1 MMTSHAAE
9 LNATKSRMMPS
20 RAAKLDS
27 TANRHMMPRRIAELQ
42 TLDEGTAMA
51 PTHYAYEALDS
62 GFGQSRARRL
72 QIESMSSIVNN
83 LREPVMDKRMCNGPV
98 SRQLEKEEEWKRKL
112 TRETTS
118 WWDVAAI
125 GMPSD
130 PSSADT
136 KALEADS
143 ELHNLGRGRIHAR
156 TELKAETTWRQHAI
170 DNFLGLPLA
179 SPASPQRSL
188 TTLEPISGIPD
199 PQQPDHLARKYGWPP
214 AGARL
219 INARRKRGLKPIP
232 ATMRG
237 QLEDPAAKTA
247 QREAGNARAR
257 QAAFCLD
264 PARPVLGMA

>member
-1 MMTSHAAE
+1 MMSRHVAE
-9 LNATKSRMMPS
+9 LNASKSHMMP
-20 RAAKLDS
+20 RCVAALDTS
-27 TANRHMMPRRIAELQ
+27 NRHMMPRRIAELQ
-42 TLDEGTAMA
+42 TLDEGTPM
-51 PTHYAYEALDS
+51 
-62 GFGQSRARRL
+62 SRARRL

-98 SRQLEKEEEWKRKL
+98 TRQLEKEEEWKRKL

-136 KALEADS
+136 KAQGADS

-170 DNFLGLPLA
+170 DDFLGLPLA
-179 SPASPQRSL
+179 RPASPQRSL
-188 TTLEPISGIPD
+188 TALEPISGIPD
-199 PQQPDHLARKYGWPP
+199 LQQPDHLARKYGWPP

-237 QLEDPAAKTA
+237 QQDPAAKTA
-247 QREAGNARAR
+247 QREAGNAQAR

-264 PARPVLGMA
+264 PARPVL